1 MRGNREQGVGSNVQK
16 LNQLVAFGAMAAT
29 LVLSGCR
36 QDMQDQPKF
45 FPQRGTDFYADG
57 RSVRPQVENTVAR
70 GQLREN
76 AYFYTGLINGKEG
89 DGLPFPATLEVL
101 ERGQERYNVYCTPC
115 HSRVGNGVGMI
126 VQRGYM
132 KAGSFHSARLETA
145 PLGHFFHVIS
155 NGYGAMP
162 DYASQIAPEDRWA
175 IVAYIKAL
183 QLSQKATQADV
194 PAGAHVEPLASIA
207 EREGLPASFADEWT
221 LPPTAVTGTPD
232 NGLYVLPVPGAAP
245 SANGEGSTPRSNANP
260 AAGTPA
266 GPRAPQQSG
275 VPKQ

>member
-1 MRGNREQGVGSNVQK
+1 
-16 LNQLVAFGAMAAT
+16 
-29 LVLSGCR
+29 
-36 QDMQDQPKF
+36 
-45 FPQRGTDFYADG
+45 
-57 RSVRPQVENTVAR
+57 
-70 GQLREN
+70 
-76 AYFYTGLINGKEG
+76 
-89 DGLPFPATLEVL
+89 
-101 ERGQERYNVYCTPC
+101 
-115 HSRVGNGVGMI
+115 MI

-162 DYASQIAPEDRWA
+162 DYASQIVPEDRWA

-194 PAGAHVEPLASIA
+194 PAGAHVEPLPNIA
-207 EREGLPASFADEWT
+207 EREGLPASFAEEWT

-232 NGLYVLPVPGAAP
+232 NGLYVLPVPAPAP
-245 SANGEGSTPRSNANP
+245 SNNGEGPTSRPNANQP
-260 AAGTPA
+260 AGTPS
-266 GPRAPQQSG
+266 GSRTPQESG

>member
-1 MRGNREQGVGSNVQK
+1 
-16 LNQLVAFGAMAAT
+16 
-29 LVLSGCR
+29 
-36 QDMQDQPKF
+36 
-45 FPQRGTDFYADG
+45 
-57 RSVRPQVENTVAR
+57 
-70 GQLREN
+70 
-76 AYFYTGLINGKEG
+76 
-89 DGLPFPATLEVL
+89 
-101 ERGQERYNVYCTPC
+101 
-115 HSRVGNGVGMI
+115 VGNGVGMI

-162 DYASQIAPEDRWA
+162 DYASQIVPADRWA

-194 PAGAHVEPLASIA
+194 PAGTRVESLSSIA

-245 SANGEGSTPRSNANP
+245 SANGEGSTSRSNANP
-260 AAGTPA
+260 PAGTPA
-266 GPRAPQQSG
+266 GQRAPQQSG

>member
-1 MRGNREQGVGSNVQK
+1 MHGKQIVRR
-16 LNQLVAFGAMAAT
+16 AAYAT
-29 LVLSGCR
+29 AGLGLMFVLGCR
-36 QDMQDQPKF
+36 QDMQDLPKF

-70 GQLREN
+70 NQLHEDG
-76 AYFYTGLINGKEG
+76 YFYTGLVNGKEG
-89 DGLPFPATLEVL
+89 DGMPFPATLEVL

-115 HSRVGNGVGMI
+115 HSRVGNGAGMI
-126 VQRGYM
+126 VQRGYAP
-132 KAGSFHSARLETA
+132 AGNFHTARLEAA

-162 DYASQIAPEDRWA
+162 DYSAQIVPADRWA

-194 PAGAHVEPLASIA
+194 PTGSKVESLSSIA
-207 EREGLPASFADEWT
+207 EQQGLPASFAEEWV
-221 LPPTAVTGTPD
+221 LPSTAVHGTPD
-232 NGLYVLPVPGAAP
+232 GQTFVLPAP
-245 SANGEGSTPRSNANP
+245 ATTTVSP
-260 AAGTPA
+260 AIEPA
-266 GPRAPQQSG
+266 GKT